1 MNFLKKRDK
10 IRKRIVANSCES
22 IRRGDFMYEANGKQ
36 YIIKLNEFA
45 DEQGVSVRT
54 VQKKLTAGRY
64 QKQLEGE
71 FLRTAT
77 DGTWLSAEA
86 AEFLKST
93 FRTQSVG
100 FVTDSTYERQISE
113 LKEELIAEKEKRYED
128 QQKFKDYMAQVTPLL
143 QKASEQLALAE
154 ASEQNK
160 QRAEALEAQND
171 DLRAEIKRLEELVA
185 QERKT
190 AQEASEEL
198 TEQKEENE
206 ELKNR
211 KWYQLL
217 FKR

>member
-1 MNFLKKRDK
+1 
-10 IRKRIVANSCES
+10 
-22 IRRGDFMYEANGKQ
+22 MYEANGKQ

-64 QKQLEGE
+64 QQQLEGE

-86 AEFLKST
+86 AEFLKGT
-93 FRTQSVG
+93 FRTQAVG
-100 FVTDSTYERQISE
+100 FVSDSTYERQIAE
-113 LKEELIAEKEKRYED
+113 LKEALYTEKEKRYED
-128 QQKFKDYMAQVTPLL
+128 QQKFTDYVAQVTPLL

-160 QRAEALEAQND
+160 KQAEQMQTEND
-171 DLRAEIKRLEELVA
+171 NLRAEIDRLKGLLVRE
-185 QERKT
+185 QKT

-198 TEQKEENE
+198 TAQREENE
-206 ELKNR
+206 ELKSR

-217 FKR
+217 FKRR

>member
-1 MNFLKKRDK
+1 
-10 IRKRIVANSCES
+10 
-22 IRRGDFMYEANGKQ
+22 MYEANGKQ

-93 FRTQSVG
+93 FRTQAVG
-100 FVTDSTYERQISE
+100 FVSDSTYERQISE

-128 QQKFKDYMAQVTPLL
+128 QQKFTDYMAQVTPLL

-154 ASEQNK
+154 ASEENK
-160 QRAEALEAQND
+160 QRAEALEAQNG

-185 QERKT
+185 RERKT
-190 AQEASEEL
+190 TQEAYEEFTAIKGKWWYKL
-198 TEQKEENE
+198 FAGKKE
-206 ELKNR
+206 
-211 KWYQLL
+211 
-217 FKR
+217 

>member
-1 MNFLKKRDK
+1 
-10 IRKRIVANSCES
+10 
-22 IRRGDFMYEANGKQ
+22 MYEVNGKQ

-86 AEFLKST
+86 AEFLKGT
-93 FRTQSVG
+93 FRTQAVG
-100 FVTDSTYERQISE
+100 FISDSTYERQIAE
-113 LKEELIAEKEKRYED
+113 LKEALGAEKEKRYED
-128 QQKFKDYMAQVTPLL
+128 QQKFTDYMAQVTPLL
-143 QKASEQLALAE
+143 QKANEQLALAE

-160 QRAEALEAQND
+160 QRAEALEAQNG

-185 QERKT
+185 QERET
-190 AQEASEEL
+190 AEKASDEL
-198 TEQKEENE
+198 SDERQRRISFKEFWSR
-206 ELKNR
+206 R
-211 KWYQLL
+211 K
-217 FKR
+217 